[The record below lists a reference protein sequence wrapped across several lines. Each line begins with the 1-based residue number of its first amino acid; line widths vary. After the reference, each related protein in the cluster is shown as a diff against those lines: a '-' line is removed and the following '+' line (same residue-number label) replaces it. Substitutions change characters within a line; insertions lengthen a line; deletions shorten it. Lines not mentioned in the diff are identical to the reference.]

1 MASTLETLMN
11 QLSGSSLQNLSS
23 QLGADPN
30 QTQSGVAA
38 ALPLLLGALTR
49 NSQSSSGADALNN
62 ALDRDHDGSIL
73 NDVVG
78 FLNQGDTSTG
88 TGILK
93 HVLGA
98 KQSRVEN
105 GLSQGTGLSGESAGK
120 LLALLAPLVLG
131 ALGKTKREKA
141 MDAPALAGYLGNE
154 REAVEKRAPQ
164 QMGVLNMLLDSD
176 GDGDVDL
183 SDIAKQG
190 GGLLGKLFGQG

>member
-1 MASTLETLMN
+1 MASTLETLMG
-11 QLSGSSLQNLSS
+11 QLGGSTLQNLSS
-23 QLGADPN
+23 QLGTDPN

-49 NSQSSSGADALNN
+49 NSQTSSGASALNN

-73 NDVVG
+73 DDVTG
-78 FLNQGDTSTG
+78 FLAQGDTSTG
-88 TGILK
+88 SGILK

-98 KQSRVEN
+98 KQSRVES

-131 ALGKTKREKA
+131 ALGKTKKEKG
-141 MDAPALAGYLGNE
+141 MDASALAGYLGHE
-154 REAVEKRAPQ
+154 REEVEKRAPQ
-164 QMGVLNMLLDSD
+164 QMGVLNVLLDSD